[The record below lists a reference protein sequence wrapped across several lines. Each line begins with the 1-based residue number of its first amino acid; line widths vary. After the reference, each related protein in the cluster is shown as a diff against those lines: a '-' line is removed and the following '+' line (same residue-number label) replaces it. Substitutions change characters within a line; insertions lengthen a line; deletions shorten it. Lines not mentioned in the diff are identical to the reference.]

1 MDDATSAT
9 NDASFA
15 IGPVF
20 EVLYGTAEDT
30 PTDGLVAA
38 FGKLLADA
46 ETVDLAL
53 RDTTIVAGTDDDQQ
67 VAVAFE
73 VVVGDE
79 PPFERAESVTSIAV
93 SQADAQTNTDET
105 DGVDVDLAPDL
116 QGATEA
122 VVTFHPQIW
131 KDDYAVTGSDTETYT
146 LPIEDVVME
155 DGTLPDDSIATEPL
169 AQHAD
174 APERA
179 RNWQGPFFV
188 TVDEV
193 R

>member
-9 NDASFA
+9 DDASA
-15 IGPVF
+15 ATSPVF
-20 EVLYGTAEDT
+20 EVLYDTAEDALA
-30 PTDGLVAA
+30 DGLIAG
-38 FGKLLADA
+38 FDKLLADA
-46 ETVDLAL
+46 GTVNLEL
-53 RDTTIVAGTDDDQQ
+53 RDTTIVAGTNDNQQ

-79 PPFERAESVTSIAV
+79 PPFERAESVALMDFSESPAG
-93 SQADAQTNTDET
+93 TD
-105 DGVDVDLAPDL
+105 DIDLVPEL
-116 QGATEA
+116 QEATEA

-131 KDDYAVTGSDTETYT
+131 KDDHAVTGSDTETYT
-146 LPIEDVVME
+146 LPIEDVAMD
-155 DGTLPDDSIATEPL
+155 DGTLPDDSVATEPL
-169 AQHAD
+169 ARHAD

>member
-9 NDASFA
+9 DDASA
-15 IGPVF
+15 ATSPVV
-20 EVLYGTAEDT
+20 EVLYGTAEDA
-30 PTDGLVAA
+30 PVDGLMAA
-38 FGKLLADA
+38 FDKLLADA
-46 ETVDLAL
+46 GTVGLAL

-67 VAVAFE
+67 VAVAFD
-73 VVVGDE
+73 VVVGEE
-79 PPFERAESVTSIAV
+79 PPFERAESVALMDFSE
-93 SQADAQTNTDET
+93 SPADTD
-105 DGVDVDLAPDL
+105 DIDLVPEL
-116 QGATEA
+116 QEATEA

-131 KDDYAVTGSDTETYT
+131 KDDYAVTGTNTETYT
-146 LPIEDVVME
+146 LPIKDVVMS
-155 DGTLPDDSIATEPL
+155 DGTLPDDSVAPEPL
-169 AQHAD
+169 ARHAD

>member
-9 NDASFA
+9 DDASFA
-15 IGPVF
+15 TSPVF

-30 PTDGLVAA
+30 PTGGLVAA

-79 PPFERAESVTSIAV
+79 PPFERAESVTLIAV

-105 DGVDVDLAPDL
+105 DGVDIDLAPDL

-122 VVTFHPQIW
+122 VVTFHPQVW
-131 KDDYAVTGSDTETYT
+131 RNDYAITGSETETYG
-146 LPIEDVVME
+146 LPIEDVVMD
-155 DGTLPDDSIATEPL
+155 DGTLPDGSEASETL
-169 AQHAD
+169 AWHDD

-179 RNWQGPFFV
+179 RKWQGPFFI
-188 TVDEV
+188 TVDEI